1 MTETGVTKRSKNM
14 AAIRSSNTAIERLVR
29 SKLHS
34 AGFRYR
40 LHRKDLPGKPDLVL
54 PRYRTVVLV
63 NGCFWHGHDCTE
75 GHTPKSNTDYWGPKI
90 AGNVERDTRNRAL
103 LEACG
108 WSVLVV
114 RECTVGADT
123 QAILTALLRSRE
135 EIEREAGNVR

>member
-75 GHTPKSNTDYWGPKI
+75 GHTPKSLSDALSARGLPNLWVPG
-90 AGNVERDTRNRAL
+90 ERDFFKIDQMPL
-103 LEACG
+103 LGSGKLDLQKLKQMAA
-108 WSVLVV
+108 SVV
-114 RECTVGADT
+114 
-123 QAILTALLRSRE
+123 
-135 EIEREAGNVR
+135 